1 MPSTSTTVYCVACK
15 EKRPIEEAE
24 AVFTSGGVP
33 ATRGKCGICGK
44 GVFKMGRTGAHDG
57 LTPPPNHQI
66 RTKKPKKKAGRLPK
80 RSGNLV
86 IVESPTK
93 ARSMNSILGSKY
105 RIQASLGHVRD
116 LLTTQLS
123 VDVENGF
130 RPKYRVPNQKRDV
143 VKNLKA
149 QSARAERIYL
159 ATDPDR
165 EGEAIAWHLTQ
176 VADMEAERVNRVVFH
191 EITADAVRNAFEHP
205 RELNDSLIDAQQAR
219 RILDRLVGYNITE
232 LLWKKMDNGLS
243 AGRVQSVALRL
254 VVDRERAI
262 EVFIPEESWTI
273 DVLLE
278 TMGENGKKWQLKARL
293 REYENQ
299 KLTLKNEAEVLPHL
313 EALDRATFRVNA
325 AKHGKRQRRPN
336 APFTTSTLQQEA
348 SNRLGF
354 GVRKTMSVAQQL
366 YEGIELES
374 GKQVGLVTYMRT
386 DSVNV
391 APSAQQEAR
400 LYLKERFGSGY
411 LPQEPP
417 RYKTRARS
425 AQEAHEAIRPTAV
438 SRTPESLQSLLAP
451 EQFQLYRL
459 IWRRFL
465 ASQMTAAEFET
476 MHVEIAARETENPPA
491 GYTLGWSGS
500 RMQFAGFLALLGT
513 QDEKKGPLP
522 EISYGDS
529 LVRIEILPEQHFTQ
543 PPPRFSEATL
553 VRELEESGIGR
564 PSTYAPTISV
574 LQQREYIMREGARI
588 RPTAIGTRVCDRLVE
603 FFPEIVDVTFTARLE
618 DDLDAIASGKQGMEL
633 MLEKFYGPFEKSL
646 LYALE
651 HMPEEE
657 RLAEA
662 LGRPCPEC
670 GKEDA
675 LVLRRGRFG
684 RFIGC
689 RHYPECTYTEA
700 FYETIGPCPLC
711 HDEHGGMLQKRRT
724 RKGRQFY
731 GCSRYPE
738 CEYFTWQAPRKENNL
753 AETTHHASE

>member
-1 MPSTSTTVYCVACK
+1 MPSTSKTVYCVACK

-44 GVFKMGRTGAHDG
+44 GVFKMGRTEAHDG
-57 LTPPPNHQI
+57 LTPPPNQHI
-66 RTKKPKKKAGRLPK
+66 KTKKPKKKARRLSK

-165 EGEAIAWHLTQ
+165 EGEAIAWHLMQ
-176 VADMEAERVNRVVFH
+176 AADMEAERVNRVVFH

-205 RELNDSLIDAQQAR
+205 RELDTSLIDAQQAR

-374 GKQVGLVTYMRT
+374 GKQVGLITYMRT
-386 DSVNV
+386 DSVHV
-391 APSAQQEAR
+391 AQSAQQEAR
-400 LYLKERFGSGY
+400 LYLNERFGSGY
-411 LPQEPP
+411 LPKEPP

-438 SRTPESLQSLLAP
+438 SRTPESLQSHLDP

-465 ASQMTAAEFET
+465 ASQMTAAGFET
-476 MHVEIAARETENPPA
+476 MQVEIAAREMENA
-491 GYTLGWSGS
+491 RAEYTLRWSGS

-513 QDEKKGPLP
+513 QDEKTEPLP
-522 EISYGDS
+522 EISNGDS

-588 RPTAIGTRVCDRLVE
+588 RPTAIGARVCDRLVE

-633 MLEKFYGPFEKSL
+633 MLEKFYAPFEKSL
-646 LYALE
+646 LYAQE

-657 RLAEA
+657 RLAKA
-662 LGRPCPEC
+662 LGRLCPEC

-753 AETTHHASE
+753 VETTHHASE

>member
-1 MPSTSTTVYCVACK
+1 MPNSLSTVYCVACK
-15 EKRPIEEAE
+15 EKRPIEQAE
-24 AVFTSGGVP
+24 AVFTAGGVP
-33 ATRGKCGICGK
+33 ATRGKCGVCGK
-44 GVFKMGRTGAHDG
+44 GVFKMGRTEAHDG
-57 LTPPPNHQI
+57 LTPPPNHHI
-66 RTKKPKKKAGRLPK
+66 KAKKPKKNARRLSK

-143 VKNLKA
+143 VKSLKA

-176 VADMEAERVNRVVFH
+176 AADMEAERVNRVVFH

-205 RELNDSLIDAQQAR
+205 RELNTSLIDAQQAR

-262 EVFIPEESWTI
+262 EIFIPEESWTI

-278 TMGENGKKWQLKARL
+278 TMGENGKTWQLKARL

-299 KLTLKNEAEVLPHL
+299 KLTLNNEAEVLPHL
-313 EALDRATFRVNA
+313 EALERATFRVNA
-325 AKHGKRQRRPN
+325 VKHGKRQRRPN

-374 GKQVGLVTYMRT
+374 GKQVGLITYMRT

-391 APSAQQEAR
+391 AQSAQQEAR
-400 LYLKERFGSGY
+400 SYLKERFGPGY
-411 LPQEPP
+411 LPKVPP

-438 SRTPESLQSLLAP
+438 SRTPETLQSDLDP

-465 ASQMTAAEFET
+465 ASQMIAAEFET
-476 MHVEIAARETENPPA
+476 MNVEIAARETENDPTK
-491 GYTLGWSGS
+491 YMLGWSGS
-500 RMQFAGFLALLGT
+500 RMQFTGFLALLGT
-513 QDEKKGPLP
+513 QDEKTESLP
-522 EISYGDS
+522 EINNGDS

-574 LQQREYIMREGARI
+574 LQQREYI
-588 RPTAIGTRVCDRLVE
+588 TR
-603 FFPEIVDVTFTARLE
+603 
-618 DDLDAIASGKQGMEL
+618 GKRTHQTDCNRHE
-633 MLEKFYGPFEKSL
+633 SL
-646 LYALE
+646 
-651 HMPEEE
+651 
-657 RLAEA
+657 
-662 LGRPCPEC
+662 
-670 GKEDA
+670 
-675 LVLRRGRFG
+675 
-684 RFIGC
+684 
-689 RHYPECTYTEA
+689 
-700 FYETIGPCPLC
+700 
-711 HDEHGGMLQKRRT
+711 
-724 RKGRQFY
+724 
-731 GCSRYPE
+731 
-738 CEYFTWQAPRKENNL
+738 
-753 AETTHHASE
+753 